1 MAELEWWIVI
11 MILLGGV
18 IFLMMQ
24 GMPVAFS
31 FLLVNLVVL
40 YVVMGSA
47 GADQLALSIYDSLT
61 KFSLA
66 PIPLFTLMGE
76 ILYHSGLALRTLD
89 VVSKLLGSIRARL
102 ALVSIISGA
111 IFAALSGSTIANTA
125 MLGSLMLPEMRRR
138 GYSKTMSVGPLMASG
153 GLAMIIPPSALT
165 VLLGSLASISIGKL
179 LIGGIIPGIL
189 LAILYATYV
198 IARCWIN
205 PSLAPAYQ
213 VATVSSSQKLVT
225 VLMDVVPVGGIIF
238 LVTGLIFLGVATPTE
253 AAALGALGAVMLARV
268 YGKLNV
274 EVVKKSVKGTL
285 LVAVMTF
292 MIIAGS
298 GAFSQL
304 MAYTGATRGLVAT
317 MISLP
322 LAPLLIFASM
332 QFVVLILGCFIDQ
345 ISIMMITLPMFMP
358 LVTAFKFDP
367 VWFGII
373 MLINLELAML
383 SPPFGMLLFVM
394 KGVAPPDVTMGDI
407 WKSALPFIICDLA
420 AMVLI
425 TIFPAIATWLPYLV
439 KA

>member
-1 MAELEWWIVI
+1 MEWWLVL

-40 YVVMGSA
+40 YFVMGES
-47 GADQLALSIYDSLT
+47 GLHQLSLSIYDSLS
-61 KFSLA
+61 KFSLS

-76 ILYHSGLALRTLD
+76 VLYHSGLALRTLD
-89 VVSKLLGSIRARL
+89 VVSKFLGAIRARL
-102 ALVSIISGA
+102 TILSIVSGA

-138 GYSKTMSVGPLMASG
+138 GYAKPMTIGPLMASG
-153 GLAMIIPPSALT
+153 SLAMLIPPSALT

-179 LIGGIIPGIL
+179 LIGGIVPGIM
-189 LAILYATYV
+189 IATMYV
-198 IARCWIN
+198 AYVLIRCWIN
-205 PSLAPAYQ
+205 PKLAPVYE
-213 VATVSSSQKLVT
+213 VSSASSSEKLVAL
-225 VLMDVVPVGGIIF
+225 VKDAVPVGGIVF

-253 AAALGALGAVMLARV
+253 AASLGAMGAIILARI
-268 YGKLNV
+268 YGKLDF
-274 EVVKKSVKGTL
+274 EVLKKSVKGTL
-285 LVAVMTF
+285 IVTVMTF
-292 MIIAGS
+292 MILAGS

-317 MISLP
+317 AVALP
-322 LAPLLIFASM
+322 LAPIMIFISM
-332 QFVVLILGCFIDQ
+332 QAVVLVLGAFIEQ
-345 ISIMMITLPMFMP
+345 VSIMMITLPIFMP
-358 LVTAFKFDP
+358 LVTTFGFDP

-373 MLINLELAML
+373 MLVNLELAML

-394 KGVAPPDVTMGDI
+394 KGVAPPDITMGDI
-407 WKSALPFIICDLA
+407 YKSALPFVLLDLA
-420 AMVLI
+420 AMAILI
-425 TIFPAIATWLPYLV
+425 TFPPIATWLPYLV